1 MRLPYVVRPA
11 RGDVRSPAHRSER
24 FVHSA
29 DMGAVVWVG
38 QLAQGGL
45 ADAQPAGKLHLGDAL
60 GPRGLVQGEFGGCDG
75 RLAYW
80 GWNEGRR
87 GYWRRSLA
95 EAGRNESGQ
104 RPR

>member
-1 MRLPYVVRPA
+1 MGLA
-11 RGDVRSPAHRSER
+11 DV
-24 FVHSA
+24 
-29 DMGAVVWVG
+29 GAVVWVG
-38 QLAQGGL
+38 QLAHGGVG
-45 ADAQPAGKLHLGDAL
+45 DGEPAGEVYLGDAL
-60 GPRGLVQGEFGGCDG
+60 GPLCGVQGQVGGGAG